1 MDNIQHKE
9 TLVPI
14 LSTFQPVSLKGMN
27 KIKLLNRQDTKF
39 IFNFKKL
46 ASLLEQLKDKYYV
59 LEVENH
65 RITQYESQYFDT
77 DDLRFYTQHHN
88 GKLNRHKVR
97 HRCYVESN
105 TCYFEIKLKSN
116 KGRTIKKR
124 IKKKKINM
132 IKGKKAQQLLRK
144 NIPIN
149 SGDLTTKLWIYYS
162 RITLAHKDF
171 TERVTIDINLKF
183 SRPEA
188 GRPLA
193 TGGKNDVVEK
203 PLPELIIA
211 EVKQDKV
218 SLSSPFIQLMR
229 KEKIQPMR
237 LSKYC
242 IGTILTNENIKYN
255 RFKPKLLTINKIAY
269 GNAA

>member
-1 MDNIQHKE
+1 MKDIEQKE
-9 TLVPI
+9 TLTPI
-14 LSTFQPVSLKGMN
+14 LSSFQPVSLKGMN

-46 ASLLEQLKDKYYV
+46 PSLLEQLKDNYYV

-65 RITQYESQYFDT
+65 RIAQYESLYFDT

-97 HRCYVESN
+97 YRCYVDSN

-116 KGRTIKKR
+116 KGRTIKSR
-124 IKKKKINM
+124 IKKKKINE
-132 IKGKKAQQLLRK
+132 IKGKKAKELLRK
-144 NIPIN
+144 NIAIN
-149 SGDLTTKLWIYYS
+149 PGDLSVKLLIHFS

-171 TERVTIDINLKF
+171 SERVTIDTNLHF
-183 SRPEA
+183 
-188 GRPLA
+188 
-193 TGGKNDVVEK
+193 KNGNIEK
-203 PLPELIIA
+203 PLLELIIA

-255 RFKPKLLTINKIAY
+255 RFKSKLLTINKITH

>member
-1 MDNIQHKE
+1 MKDIEQKE
-9 TLVPI
+9 TLIPI
-14 LSTFQPVSLKGMN
+14 LSSFQPVSLKGMN

-46 ASLLEQLKDKYYV
+46 PSLLEQLKDKYYV
-59 LEVENH
+59 LEVEDL

-97 HRCYVESN
+97 YRCYVESN

-116 KGRTIKKR
+116 KGRTIKER
-124 IKKKKINM
+124 IKKEKTNE
-132 IKGKKAQQLLRK
+132 IKGKKAKQLLK
-144 NIPIN
+144 KYIAVNP
-149 SGDLTTKLWIYYS
+149 GDLSAKLWIYYS

-183 SRPEA
+183 TSKVR
-188 GRPLA
+188 
-193 TGGKNDVVEK
+193 EK
-203 PLPELIIA
+203 SLSEVIIA

>member
-1 MDNIQHKE
+1 MKDIEQKE
-9 TLVPI
+9 ALIPL
-14 LSTFQPVSLKGMN
+14 LSTFQPVSLEGMN

-46 ASLLEQLKDKYYV
+46 PSLLEQLKDKYYV

-97 HRCYVESN
+97 FRCYVESN

-116 KGRTIKKR
+116 KGRTIKER

-132 IKGKKAQQLLRK
+132 IKGKRAKQLLIK
-144 NIPIN
+144 NIAIKP
-149 SGDLTTKLWIYYS
+149 SDLIAKLLIYYS

-171 TERVTIDINLKF
+171 TERVTIDTGLKF
-183 SRPEA
+183 
-188 GRPLA
+188 
-193 TGGKNDVVEK
+193 KNDMVEK
-203 PLPELIIA
+203 SLSELIIA

-218 SLSSPFIQLMR
+218 SLNSPFIQLMR